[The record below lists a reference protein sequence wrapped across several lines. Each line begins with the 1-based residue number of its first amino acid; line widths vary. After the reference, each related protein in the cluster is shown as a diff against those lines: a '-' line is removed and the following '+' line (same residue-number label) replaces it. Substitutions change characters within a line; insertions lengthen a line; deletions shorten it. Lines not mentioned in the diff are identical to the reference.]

1 MHYDFFV
8 AIVGEHAVETAQ
20 RLLGEGVA
28 WNPPRPGF
36 GVFNP
41 PGEPSPNA
49 SLAVFL
55 ADPDEAVVQGVVTQN
70 RLLLYVRGSVATLNG
85 AERLFRGVMSQCH
98 PEEFGMGLAMDELS
112 RMELA
117 ASLGAGAL
125 QHPSNRVSF
134 RSSVVGK
141 TKSYTSSDVEADWI
155 RVLCGQGT
163 AVPRH
168 PLYRCDLPDVVKT
181 IAATRPI
188 PHSMMEQEGPAPG
201 TPASRRHQLP
211 RQ

>member
-1 MHYDFFV
+1 MHYDFFLV
-8 AIVGEHAVETAQ
+8 IVGEHAVGTAQ
-20 RLLGEGVA
+20 RLLGEGMA
-28 WNPPRPGF
+28 WIPPRPGF

-41 PGEPSPNA
+41 PGEPSPNV

-55 ADPDEAVVQGVVTQN
+55 EDPREAVVHGVMQHL
-70 RLLLYVRGSVATLNG
+70 LLLYVRGSVATLNG
-85 AERLFRGVMSQCH
+85 AEQLFRGVMSQCH

-112 RMELA
+112 RTEFA
-117 ASLGAGAL
+117 VSLGAGAL